1 MRSSTLI
8 VSYLWK
14 DTWKRWFEQPG
25 SPLAR
30 WFITLLLMLVASVIL
45 VSFQLMERS
54 LRNQMERFGLN
65 TLLVR
70 ETVIPG
76 SAEFFR
82 HGEGPDHLAI
92 LKSNG
97 EKLRVRQLFVRGQ
110 TEWQQN
116 NLLVFS
122 YPPEAIPTLARML
135 SVETP
140 VMCLSDTLPTKA
152 SMQVR
157 VGHRSVLAGV
167 VRPQGWLR
175 LLSSSEDVLLVP
187 QGWLSDEEQLGWLD
201 TTIFQRGPTA
211 PPMEKIISAV
221 NTLSALDQRPQPQ
234 IQSAL
239 PLVKELDDVKNRQA
253 QWRNWLAVILGVA
266 VSLVYGSIAVL
277 EFRQNLFVCAL
288 LRSFGAPSRWLYL
301 RQWLENLLL
310 ANLAALTAVLLVAFL
325 HRTIFSALGFSADIL
340 DFSGGNPYAGTSI
353 KTIFIWINVGALLS
367 SLPVALGLRRP
378 VGEILN

>member
-14 DTWKRWFEQPG
+14 DTWKRWCEQPG

-30 WFITLLLMLVASVIL
+30 WFVTLLLMLVAAVIL
-45 VSFQLMERS
+45 VAFQLVERS
-54 LRNQMERFGLN
+54 LRNQLERFGLN

-70 ETVIPG
+70 ETVVPG

-82 HGEGPDHLAI
+82 QGEGPDHLAV
-92 LKSNG
+92 LKSSG

-122 YPPEAIPTLARML
+122 YSPDAVPTLARML

-140 VMCLSDTLPTKA
+140 VICLSDTLPAKA
-152 SMQVR
+152 VMRVR
-157 VGHRSVLAGV
+157 IGHHSVFAGV

-175 LLSSSEDVLLVP
+175 SLSSEDVLLVP
-187 QGWLSDEEQLGWLD
+187 QGWLADEEQLGWLD
-201 TTIFQRGPTA
+201 TTVFQRGLVA

-221 NTLSALDQRPQPQ
+221 NTLSTLDQRASPQ
-234 IQSAL
+234 IQSSL
-239 PLVKELDDVKNRQA
+239 PLIKELDELKNRQV
-253 QWRNWLAVILGVA
+253 QWRNWLALILGAA

-288 LRSFGAPSRWLYL
+288 LRSFGAPARYLYI
-301 RQWLENLLL
+301 RQWLENVLL
-310 ANLAALTAVLLVAFL
+310 ANFAALTAVVLVAFL
-325 HRTIFSALGFSADIL
+325 HQTIFATLGFSRDIL
-340 DFSGGNPYAGTSI
+340 DFSGGNPYLGGPI
-353 KTIFIWINVGALLS
+353 KSIFIWINVGALLS
-367 SLPVALGLRRP
+367 SLPVALGLRKP